1 MMPRSRVL
9 AHDDALQVRFG
20 GRPEQRRRARL
31 PSVPLSRPQ
40 PTGVQAIV
48 KAGYFRAG
56 RVPGYLAYI
65 ERDGTAG
72 PTARDGTTAV
82 PGYSGYMAREGAGE
96 DGQRAMLFTRE
107 GQTVDREAF
116 VTRSQGDPRAWTI
129 IVSPGRNDLD
139 MARYVREFMR
149 QLELDL
155 DRRLDWIA
163 ATHSNTA
170 FTHSHILLRGQD
182 RAGHAFRMPRHYISH
197 DLRMRATEIATRARE
212 LGWVR
217 LPPSLEAP
225 VHDVS
230 PRARLHR
237 TLARWIASHA
247 REGQER

>member
-1 MMPRSRVL
+1 MPRSKVI
-9 AHDDALQVRFG
+9 AHDDDLQVRLG
-20 GRPEQRRRARL
+20 GRRDQDRGPRL
-31 PSVPLSRPQ
+31 PSFNVTAPRHH
-40 PTGVQAIV
+40 GIQAIV

-72 PTARDGTTAV
+72 PTTRDGTTAV
-82 PGYSGYMAREGAGE
+82 QGYSGYVAREGAGE
-96 DGQRAMLFTRE
+96 DGQRAELFTRARE
-107 GQTVDREAF
+107 TVDREAF

-129 IVSPGRNDLD
+129 IVSPGSNDLD
-139 MARYVREFMR
+139 MARYVREFML

-163 ATHSNTA
+163 ATHRNTA

-182 RAGHAFRMPRHYISH
+182 REGHEFRMPRPYIGH
-197 DLRMRATEIATRARE
+197 GLRTRATEIATRARE

-217 LPPSLEAP
+217 PRTRGERAHEASSL
-225 VHDVS
+225 
-230 PRARLHR
+230 ARVQR
-237 TLARWIASHA
+237 TLARWMASHA